1 MSNRSFLDIARGRH
15 DLRTLRVPRHA
26 GAEGRSWSGRR
37 PIGAWRVGLATV
49 VAGPDVTDRALLEA
63 VQRSGYH
70 GVVVERR
77 ELEPTRTVPS
87 SKHRDYDLMT
97 IGGGSAAFA
106 AAIKAAEL
114 GVTVAIVEK
123 DTIGGTCVNIG
134 CVPSRRSSRPLSS
147 VITPLI
153 RNSKG

>member
-1 MSNRSFLDIARGRH
+1 MTCERCACHVTQALKA
-15 DLRTLRVPRHA
+15 VP
-26 GAEGRSWSGRR
+26 GVEDVQ
-37 PIGAWRVGLATV
+37 IGAWRVGLATV

-114 GVTVAIVEK
+114 GVTVASPV
-123 DTIGGTCVNIG
+123 
-134 CVPSRRSSRPLSS
+134 R
-147 VITPLI
+147 
-153 RNSKG
+153 